1 MVNIMIETTWSG
13 YIEASFP
20 KLEKDLECDVL
31 VIGGGICGILCA
43 YYLKKEGKKVIL
55 LEADKICRKKSLKTT
70 ATITAIE
77 DLMYYELI
85 NELGMDKAKLYL
97 EANLFALNE
106 YRKLAAEFDFDFEEC
121 VAVFAET
128 VKLGVKYG
136 ADAIFIET
144 MNDSYEA
151 KAALLAGK
159 NVLLEKPFCPEVSL
173 AKELK
178 EIAREK
184 GLLLVDMVPTA
195 FLPNLPVL
203 KEQLQ
208 KIGRI
213 RMVMGNYTQYSSRYD
228 RFRQGEADNVF
239 TPEFAG
245 GALMDINFYNVYL
258 NTALFGKAKSAHYF
272 PNIQRGID
280 TSGTIVLQFDG
291 FVSQN
296 AGAKDC
302 RGENF
307 FQIEGEDGHIYIP
320 GGVSSLEEI
329 RVVTKAGTEVIRTP
343 HETDLWGWEVKAL
356 AQMITGGNTAPLTE
370 GLETMVS
377 VIETIESARKAAGIR
392 FPGDQET

>member
-1 MVNIMIETTWSG
+1 MEIRLGTIGSNFIVHNLLRHVVKTPG
-13 YIEASFP
+13 YIYTAAYSRSE
-20 KLEKDLECDVL
+20 EK
-31 VIGGGICGILCA
+31 A
-43 YYLKKEGKKVIL
+43 
-55 LEADKICRKKSLKTT
+55 R
-70 ATITAIE
+70 
-77 DLMYYELI
+77 
-85 NELGMDKAKLYL
+85 
-97 EANLFALNE
+97 AL
-106 YRKLAAEFDFDFEEC
+106 AEQ
-121 VAVFAET
+121 
-128 VKLGVKYG
+128 YG
-136 ADAIFIET
+136 AKRCYSCMEAFLADPEINFVYIAVP
-144 MNDSYEA
+144 NSLHYAHA

-307 FQIEGEDGHIYIP
+307 FQIEGEDGHICIP